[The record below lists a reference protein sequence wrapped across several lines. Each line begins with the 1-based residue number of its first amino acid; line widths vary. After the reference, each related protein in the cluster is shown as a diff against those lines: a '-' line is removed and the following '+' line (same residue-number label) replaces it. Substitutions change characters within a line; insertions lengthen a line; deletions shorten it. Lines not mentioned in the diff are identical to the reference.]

1 MKTTTLNGLWDYRI
15 GKGAL
20 SKINVPFSATPVGHS
35 ECSRS
40 FDLTEHSDKVFLKFD
55 GITYGARVNL
65 NGTQLPSMLAYSE
78 YLYDVTDIVR
88 EKDNFLLVEL
98 EDITPA
104 FGPVD
109 GWENYGGIIRDVS
122 LLYSDKNYIEDVF
135 FHATL
140 KNNYKDS
147 DFVVETKAT
156 CSPECIF
163 EISLCYGGE
172 TVLSY
177 TQAQGE
183 TKEISIANVRL
194 WTLDDPCLYRLRVR
208 LLESGRE
215 CDTYECNV
223 GFREIWHDAHRILF
237 NGEPI
242 YIKGVCKHEMFGD
255 SGHCPTP
262 EQIEYDLTEIKRLGC
277 NYIRLVHYPHNKLT
291 LDIADRIGIM
301 VSEEPGLWWSDTAN
315 PEVSGGSLEV
325 LKRTILRDRNHAS
338 IAFWL
343 CFNECRFTE
352 QYLIDSANTC
362 RRYDPYR
369 MVSGANCM
377 NDEDTKKYFNKC
389 NFDFYTQ
396 HPYSRTF
403 DRSMNTA
410 KTLTDKPLI
419 FTEWGGCWV
428 YDNPALFAH
437 FMDEM
442 YRLYEANSDSGALAG
457 CSYWYWAELHEY
469 NRGLY
474 GCVDGILREGL
485 VDKYRKPT
493 MIYETFRKHLNYQ
506 TPRNNEYPLW
516 VNIAENA
523 PDLSGMKKLDTADG
537 EDSEEILNHVC
548 KVDLLTSPITR
559 KKALA
564 HGPVLKGYESPL
576 YEVPKVL
583 CNSNEFT
590 FPCSGKGSK
599 LHVLGNV
606 SIHKGYPVG
615 GEYGRAV
622 AELVVNYVDGSRDT
636 TLLLNGVHITTVFGL
651 KGPSRINPVA
661 EMTSDYARFGY
672 DVNFEQ
678 FIIKHLELPLR
689 TDTEIEK
696 VTLHSMNN
704 SYKLLTYGIFVE

>member
-1 MKTTTLNGLWDYRI
+1 MKVTTLNGIWDYRI

-20 SKINVPFSATPVGHS
+20 SKINVPFSAAPVGHS
-35 ECSRS
+35 ECSRT
-40 FDLTEHSDKVFLKFD
+40 FDLEERADRIFLKFD
-55 GITYGARVNL
+55 GITYGARATL
-65 NGTQLPSMLAYSE
+65 NGTLLPSMIAYCE
-78 YLYDVTDIVR
+78 YSFDVTEIVK

-122 LLYSDKNYIEDVF
+122 LIYSDKNYIEDVF
-135 FHATL
+135 FHSTL
-140 KNNYKDS
+140 KNGYRDA
-147 DFVVETKAT
+147 DFVVETKAN
-156 CSPECIF
+156 CSRECVY
-163 EISLCYGGE
+163 EISLSYGGKNI
-172 TVLSY
+172 VSY
-177 TQAQGE
+177 IQAQGE
-183 TKEISIANVRL
+183 TKEISLSDVNL
-194 WTLDDPCLYRLRVR
+194 WTLDEPCLYQLKVR
-208 LLESGRE
+208 LLEGERE

-223 GFREIWHDAHRILF
+223 GFREISHDAHRILF
-237 NGEPI
+237 NGEPTF
-242 YIKGVCKHEMFGD
+242 IKGVCKHEMFGD

-262 EQIEYDLTEIKRLGC
+262 EQIEYDLRTIKETGC

-291 LDIADRIGIM
+291 LDIADRLGIM
-301 VSEEPGLWWSDTAN
+301 VSEEPGLWWSDTSN
-315 PEVSGGSLEV
+315 PEVSSGSLEA

-362 RRYDPYR
+362 RKYDPYR

-377 NDEDTKKYFNKC
+377 SDEDTKKYFNIC

-442 YRLYEANSDSGALAG
+442 YRLYEANSDEGALAG

-469 NRGLY
+469 NRGIY

-493 MIYETFRKHLNYQ
+493 MIYETFRKHLNYHA
-506 TPRNNEYPLW
+506 PKNNEYPLW
-516 VNIAENA
+516 VDIEERDISLDKMNR
-523 PDLSGMKKLDTADG
+523 LDTEDG
-537 EDSEEILNHVC
+537 QSSAETLERVC
-548 KVDLLTSPITR
+548 KIDLVRSPITR

-564 HGPVLKGYESPL
+564 HGPVLTGYDSPL
-576 YEVPKVL
+576 YEVPKLL
-583 CNSNEFT
+583 CNGDEFR
-590 FPCSGKGSK
+590 FPYGGKGK
-599 LHVLGNV
+599 ILHILGNV
-606 SIHKGYPVG
+606 SIYKGYPLG
-615 GEYGRAV
+615 GEYGRPV
-622 AELVVNYVDGSRDT
+622 AEVVITYADGSRDS

-661 EMTSDYARFGY
+661 ETTSTYARFGY

-678 FIIKHLELPLR
+678 FVIKRLALPLKA
-689 TDTEIEK
+689 DTEISE
-696 VTLHSMNN
+696 VTLRSMNN

>member
-1 MKTTTLNGLWDYRI
+1 MKAITLNGTWDYRI
-15 GKGAL
+15 GKGPI
-20 SKINVPFSATPVGHS
+20 SKKNIPYSSAPVGHS

-40 FDLTEHSDKVFLKFD
+40 FDLTEKSDKVFLKFD
-55 GITYGARVNL
+55 GITYAAKVNL

-78 YLYDVTDIVR
+78 YLYDVTDIVK

-98 EDITPA
+98 EDISPA

-135 FHATL
+135 FHSTL
-140 KNNYKDS
+140 KNDYSDA
-147 DFVVETKAT
+147 DFVVETKGV
-156 CSPECIF
+156 CSPECVY
-163 EISLCYGGE
+163 EVSLSFDGN
-172 TVLSY
+172 TVVSY

-183 TKEISIANVRL
+183 TKNISLEGVNL
-194 WTLDDPCLYRLRVR
+194 WTLDQPCLYQLRVR
-208 LLESGRE
+208 LLEGERE
-215 CDTYECNV
+215 CDVYECNV
-223 GFREIWHDAHRILF
+223 GFREVSHDAHRILF
-237 NGEPI
+237 NGQPLF
-242 YIKGVCKHEMFGD
+242 IKGVCKHEMFGD

-262 EQIEYDLTEIKRLGC
+262 EQIEYDLCEIKKLGC

-362 RRYDPYR
+362 RKYDPYR

-377 NDEDTKKYFNKC
+377 SDDDTKKYFNIC

-403 DRSMNTA
+403 QRSLDSA
-410 KTLTDKPLI
+410 RKLIDKPLI
-419 FTEWGGCWV
+419 FTEWGGTWV
-428 YDNPALFAH
+428 YDNPGLFAH

-442 YRLYEANSDSGALAG
+442 YALYEANSDSGALAG

-469 NRGLY
+469 NRGIF
-474 GCVDGILREGL
+474 GCADGILREGL

-493 MIYETFRKHLNYQ
+493 MIYETFKKHLTYHA
-506 TPRNNEYPLW
+506 PRNNEYPLW
-516 VNIAENA
+516 VNVAEDA
-523 PDLSGMKKLDTADG
+523 PDLSAMRALDTTDGAD
-537 EDSEEILNHVC
+537 SAEILNKVC
-548 KVDLLTSPITR
+548 KVDLVTSPITR
-559 KKALA
+559 CKALA
-564 HGPVLKGYESPL
+564 HGPVLTGYASPL
-576 YEVPKVL
+576 YETPKVL
-583 CNSNEFT
+583 CNSDEFT
-590 FPCSGKGSK
+590 FACDGKGEK

-606 SIHKGYPVG
+606 SIYKGYPLG
-615 GEYGRAV
+615 GEYGRPV
-622 AELVVNYVDGSRDT
+622 AEIIVNYADGSKDSVM
-636 TLLLNGVHITTVFGL
+636 LLNGVHITTVFGL

-661 EMTSDYARFGY
+661 EMTTDYAKFGY

-678 FIIKHLELPLR
+678 FVIKHLELPLNA
-689 TDTEIEK
+689 DKELK
-696 VTLHSMNN
+696 NVTLRSMNN
-704 SYKLLTYGIFVE
+704 SYKLLTYGMFVE